1 MTTKAHP
8 KLDVQTLEYVL
19 SLIKRD
25 CEIYDK
31 LVIESFKINDKYK
44 IDTNN
49 GKYGAMTAF
58 RLEIRELIREQQEA

>member
-1 MTTKAHP
+1 MTTEAHP

-31 LVIESFKINDKYK
+31 LVIEAFKINDKYK
-44 IDTNN
+44 VSTNS
-49 GKYGAMTAF
+49 GKYGAMTVF
-58 RLEIRELIREQQEA
+58 GLEIRDLIREQREA

>member
-1 MTTKAHP
+1 MTEQTP
-8 KLDVQTLEYVL
+8 KLDVKTLEYVL

-31 LVIESFKINDKYK
+31 LVVESFKINDKYK

-58 RLEIRELIREQQEA
+58 GLEIRDLIREQQEA

>member
-49 GKYGAMTAF
+49 GKCGAMTAF